1 MKSLIILIQNNYG
14 DADILL
20 RILNNIK
27 NEKPLF
33 PPDKEYLKVV
43 LKKYFPNEKFQINN
57 LNPDR

>member
-27 NEKPLF
+27 NEKSLF
-33 PPDKEYLKVV
+33 PPDREYLKTI
-43 LKKYFPNEKFQINN
+43 LQKYFPNEKFQIS
-57 LNPDR
+57 DK